1 MYAPKT
7 YKKSVSPHYNFC
19 KFMLFWLLSSCRAQ
33 ASHCSGFSCCRVDS
47 RVLRL
52 QQLQCMGSVVTIPT
66 LQSTGSVV
74 VVHGLSCSM
83 ACEIFPDQGSY
94 LCLLHW
100 QADSPLLSPRGS
112 LLLLFKAILKLEN
125 KNCIFNKIHCLEP
138 TTNIILD
145 SDMLED
151 FLFGN
156 TQASLLSLLALFQ
169 KF

>member
-1 MYAPKT
+1 MVCMPQKHTKNQCLLITIFVNLCYFGYAW
-7 YKKSVSPHYNFC
+7 S
-19 KFMLFWLLSSCRAQ
+19 LFL
-33 ASHCSGFSCCRVDS
+33 HGFSLVVARGAT
-47 RVLRL
+47 L
-52 QQLQCMGSVVTIPT
+52 Q